1 MSALL
6 NIKWQNMA
14 FPFVGLL
21 AFLFFWQIAASQVT
35 TTLGSLPGPVATA
48 QQFMG
53 LVDEHEAEQD
63 KKTIEN

>member
-35 TTLGSLPGPVATA
+35 TTLGSLPGPCNRPAIYG
-48 QQFMG
+48 FG
-53 LVDEHEAEQD
+53 G
-63 KKTIEN
+63 